1 MACAKLLLISLLSL
15 WLVACAGGGTKNEQ
29 ADVNTLQPRHEYVD
43 VDADV
48 QLDFNSAVSLL
59 KQKQYPQ
66 AEAVLKSVVE
76 REQRL
81 PAPYINLA
89 MAQLALDETDAA
101 EQNLIKALKL
111 DINHPVAN
119 NELGLLYRKTGKFKA
134 ARTAYEN
141 AISEHPDYLPARRNL
156 GVLCDLYMHDYQCA
170 LDQFE
175 VLLAHDPDNKNME
188 IWVADVKRRLGK

>member
-1 MACAKLLLISLLSL
+1 MTGYAKLLLMSVLALTL
-15 WLVACAGGGTKNEQ
+15 FACAGGGTKEQ
-29 ADVNTLQPRHEYVD
+29 ADVNLIQPKLEYID

-48 QLDFNSAVSLL
+48 QLDFNSGVSLL
-59 KQKQYPQ
+59 QQKQYAQ
-66 AEAVLKSVVE
+66 AAAVFKSVTE

-89 MAQLALDETDAA
+89 IAQLALNETDEA

-119 NELGLLYRKTGKFKA
+119 NELGLLYRKAGKFKS

-170 LDQFE
+170 LEQFE
-175 VLLAHDPDNKNME
+175 VCLDHNPDDKNME
-188 IWVADVKRRLGK
+188 IWVADVKRRLSK